1 MGIMLATSFLA
12 GLLAILSPC
21 ILPIAPILLLSAWQ
35 QHRWG
40 PVALVLG
47 LSITFTL
54 LGFILAATGTVIG
67 FSPVRLHVFFSGL
80 LIILGLTFLFPQV
93 ENFWLRIISPMAA
106 RLHVLSG
113 HPSLN
118 GIGGQFLLGLILG
131 GAWLPCIGPTLGLA
145 INLAHNRQ
153 HLSEAMAIMFIYS
166 LGASLPLIVLSYLS
180 RELWVGHQNWAKFA
194 RQGKKVLGVVL
205 IFMGVLLLTGW
216 IIHVEALMLTYTPSW
231 LLRLTTRY

>member
-1 MGIMLATSFLA
+1 MEIMLATSFLA

-54 LGFILAATGTVIG
+54 LGFILAATGTFIG
-67 FSPVRLHVFFSGL
+67 FSPQKLHIFFSGL

-93 ENFWLRIISPMAA
+93 ESFWLRTVSPMAA
-106 RLHVLSG
+106 RLHVLSA

-118 GIGGQFLLGLILG
+118 GVGGQFLLGLILG

-153 HLSEAMAIMFIYS
+153 RLSEAMAIMFIYS

-180 RELWVGHQNWAKFA
+180 RELWVGHQNWGAFA
-194 RQGKKVLGVVL
+194 RQGKRILGIVL
-205 IFMGVLLLTGW
+205 IMMGGMLLTGW
-216 IIHVEALMLTYTPSW
+216 IMHLEALVLTYSPSW
-231 LLRLTTRY
+231 LLHLTTRY